1 MTTTLTTIIS
11 GYHGIQSSF
20 IYISDQSL
28 NNISHKMR
36 ELKCCNFTC
45 NSSIV
50 RVISFYRV
58 IAMDQKRVQR
68 CKKVASM
75 ESTLVLFFSLKL
87 SKVMTLSLKELYLK
101 LI

>member
-36 ELKCCNFTC
+36 ELKCCNFRDGFYQTHVHMEPIIGSPC
-45 NSSIV
+45 LSFHPSVRPSTFLKPCEDLVKIV
-50 RVISFYRV
+50 NVV
-58 IAMDQKRVQR
+58 K
-68 CKKVASM
+68 
-75 ESTLVLFFSLKL
+75 T
-87 SKVMTLSLKELYLK
+87 
-101 LI
+101 